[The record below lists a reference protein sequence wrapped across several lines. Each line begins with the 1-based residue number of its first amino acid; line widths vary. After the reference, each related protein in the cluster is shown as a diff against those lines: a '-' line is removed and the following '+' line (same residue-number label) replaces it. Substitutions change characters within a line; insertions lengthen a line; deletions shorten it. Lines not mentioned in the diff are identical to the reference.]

1 MQSHAAIIMFDTT
14 YRTSYKNV
22 PHWYKEIV
30 KVCDNIPT
38 VLLGNKIDD
47 VDRKVKPKNITF
59 HRKKNLQYYDISA
72 KSNYQI
78 EKPFIYIMRKLTGNA
93 NLQLLE

>member
-47 VDRKVKPKNITF
+47 TDRKVKPKSITF
-59 HRKKNLQYYDISA
+59 RKIYNIMTYLL
-72 KSNYQI
+72 NQI
-78 EKPFIYIMRKLTGNA
+78 IR
-93 NLQLLE
+93 